1 MAKHV
6 FLVLSN
12 PTEGKEDEY
21 NDWYDNIH
29 LGEVIQVPGFTAA
42 QRFKLDGEP
51 TRGEAGHKYMA
62 IYEMD
67 TDDPQGSIAALGS
80 AIEAGKIQMSDAIDG
95 PTISA
100 TVFTP
105 HGGRK
110 TN

>member
-1 MAKHV
+1 MAKHT

-12 PTEGKEDEY
+12 PTDGKEDEY

-51 TRGEAGHKYMA
+51 GHGNSGHKYMA

-67 TDDPQGSIAALGS
+67 TDDPQGSIAALGA
-80 AIEAGKIQMSDAIDG
+80 AIEGGTIQMTDAIDG
-95 PTISA
+95 ATISSA
-100 TVFTP
+100 IFTP
-105 HGGRK
+105 HGERK
-110 TN
+110 TK